1 MSELTAEIKAAHG
14 LRSAVQDKT
23 LFSMMTPEAKAFI
36 TAEQPKV
43 DFSST
48 SESGTFILFGIEA
61 HVCVQQTALD
71 LLAGD
76 HSVILPIDGVS
87 SQRPGDRETALRL
100 LAMSGATL
108 TTTESLLLAL
118 AGDAK
123 APGFKPLANLVKEHN
138 AGHKTTLDRLSF
150 PPSEPRAAPK
160 LA

>member
-1 MSELTAEIKAAHG
+1 MAETASADG
-14 LRSAVQDKT
+14 SPRLRMAVQDKT
-23 LFSMMTPEAKAFI
+23 LFSMITPEAKAFI
-36 TAEQPKV
+36 TSEQPKV

-48 SESGTFILFGIEA
+48 SDRGTFILFGIEA

-71 LLAGD
+71 LLAD
-76 HSVILPIDGVS
+76 NHSVILPIDGVS

-100 LAMSGATL
+100 LAGSGATL

-138 AGHKTTLDRLSF
+138 AAHRTTLDRLSF
-150 PPSEPRAAPK
+150 PPSELHVAPK